1 MRPLLFLTGKFL
13 VNSVRRAMHSPSRL
27 IGFLLL
33 VGWWFLIVTGRLSD
47 RQPGPAI
54 PGGVQLDMPREAVVF
69 SLLFPVY
76 LMVFVMRGFSMFR
89 VPGIFRGADS
99 DVLFP
104 TPIAPW
110 KVLLHR
116 FVIDYLITL
125 LIPLLMLLFAGP
137 GASRGIEFLFKN
149 IPNPDAARWV
159 SKLIFLAFL
168 LVSLFGVAFSYAV
181 ALYINRDTDLARRVR
196 RLVMGFVI
204 ALIFAL
210 GAAIALAA
218 LSEKPGTAL
227 VELASHPIVR
237 TLAYPAAAA
246 TDLAIGPIY
255 AHVWPAYL
263 GLAFLAGGSI
273 LCMWIASKQAHH
285 LYDMAT
291 RQLAAGEYRQASRAG
306 DYGKVAVLKA
316 QSGRLKA
323 RNIPV
328 LGGLS
333 LRGKWAL
340 VWKDAI
346 LHLRSSFSLLL
357 LFTLILIAMSALAL
371 IDTKQEGRGAIFV
384 LPMQLLM
391 FVSLAISI
399 SQSDFLE
406 TLRRVDVQKP
416 LPFTSW
422 TICLMEV
429 IGKWIPLAVMALAGG
444 VSLLLFAT
452 SRPDIGLASI
462 LALPSVALCVVA
474 AQWVVILAFPHYD
487 DPAQRALR
495 GILQFLA
502 SAFALLPALLVF
514 ALMTALGV
522 PLLVSVI
529 PGVIVNVGI
538 TFVLVTL
545 AAPLYA
551 SFNPAD

>member
-196 RLVMGFVI
+196 RLVMGLVI
-204 ALIFAL
+204 ALILAL

-227 VELASHPIVR
+227 VELASHPLSYAPSRIQRPQQR
-237 TLAYPAAAA
+237 TSRSAPSTRTFGLHTSASRSLRADRFSACGSPQNRRTIFTTWPRASWQQVSIGRRRA
-246 TDLAIGPIY
+246 LAI
-255 AHVWPAYL
+255 
-263 GLAFLAGGSI
+263 
-273 LCMWIASKQAHH
+273 
-285 LYDMAT
+285 T
-291 RQLAAGEYRQASRAG
+291 E
-306 DYGKVAVLKA
+306 
-316 QSGRLKA
+316 
-323 RNIPV
+323 
-328 LGGLS
+328 
-333 LRGKWAL
+333 
-340 VWKDAI
+340 
-346 LHLRSSFSLLL
+346 RS
-357 LFTLILIAMSALAL
+357 
-371 IDTKQEGRGAIFV
+371 
-384 LPMQLLM
+384 P
-391 FVSLAISI
+391 
-399 SQSDFLE
+399 
-406 TLRRVDVQKP
+406 
-416 LPFTSW
+416 
-422 TICLMEV
+422 
-429 IGKWIPLAVMALAGG
+429 
-444 VSLLLFAT
+444 
-452 SRPDIGLASI
+452 
-462 LALPSVALCVVA
+462 
-474 AQWVVILAFPHYD
+474 Y
-487 DPAQRALR
+487 
-495 GILQFLA
+495 
-502 SAFALLPALLVF
+502 
-514 ALMTALGV
+514 
-522 PLLVSVI
+522 
-529 PGVIVNVGI
+529 
-538 TFVLVTL
+538 
-545 AAPLYA
+545 
-551 SFNPAD
+551 

>member
-1 MRPLLFLTGKFL
+1 MRPLLYLTGKFL
-13 VNSVRRAMHSPSRL
+13 VNSVRRALHSPSRL
-27 IGFLLL
+27 IGFLML
-33 VGWWFLIVTGRLSD
+33 VGWWFLIISGRLSD
-47 RQPGPAI
+47 RQAAPPI
-54 PGGVQLDMPREAVVF
+54 PGGIQLDLPQESVVF
-69 SLLFPVY
+69 SLLFPAY
-76 LMVFVMRGFSMFR
+76 LMVFVMRGFTMFR
-89 VPGIFRGADS
+89 VPGIFRGADA

-149 IPNPDAARWV
+149 IPNPEAARWV
-159 SKLIFLAFL
+159 GKLIILAFL

-181 ALYINRDTDLARRVR
+181 ALYINRDTEVARRVR
-196 RLVMGFVI
+196 RLVMGSLI
-204 ALIFAL
+204 ALILAL
-210 GAAIALAA
+210 SAAIALAA
-218 LSEKPGTAL
+218 LSQKPGIAL
-227 VELASHPIVR
+227 VELASHPILR

-246 TDLAIGPIY
+246 TDLAISPLY

-263 GLAFLAGGSI
+263 GFAFLTGGSI

-306 DYGKVAVLKA
+306 DYGRVAALKA
-316 QSGRLKA
+316 QSGRLKP
-323 RNIPV
+323 RRIPI
-328 LGGLS
+328 LSGLS
-333 LRGKWAL
+333 MSGKWAL
-340 VWKDAI
+340 VWKDSI
-346 LHLRSSFSLLL
+346 IHLRSSFSLLV
-357 LFTLILIAMSALAL
+357 LFTLTLVALSALAL
-371 IDTKQEGRGAIFV
+371 VDTRQKGQGALFV
-384 LPMQLLM
+384 LPIQILM
-391 FVSLAISI
+391 FVSLSISV

-416 LPFTSW
+416 LPFTPW
-422 TICLMEV
+422 TISLMEV
-429 IGKWIPLAVMALAGG
+429 IGKWIPLAFMALVGG
-444 VSLLLFAT
+444 ISLLLFAT
-452 SRPDIGLASI
+452 TRPDIGLVSVF
-462 LALPSVALCVVA
+462 ALPSVALCVVA

-514 ALMTALGV
+514 VLMTALGV
-522 PLLVSVI
+522 PILIAVL
-529 PGVIVNVGI
+529 PGVLINVGI
-538 TFVLVTL
+538 AVVLVTL

-551 SFNPAD
+551 AYNPAD